1 MTCAMRFSLLPVADD
16 SGCGPPYIMLKWSIW
31 KKLLYQS
38 TVMKK
43 SDTRLAQTEQ
53 LEACFTSEQKELFQ
67 MAAELEGITLYDF
80 IVRSAQEQASHIIA
94 EHNRIRLGFEDSLAF
109 AESLLDPPEP
119 NQRMMAAAAAYKRAI
134 GL

>member
-1 MTCAMRFSLLPVADD
+1 
-16 SGCGPPYIMLKWSIW
+16 
-31 KKLLYQS
+31 
-38 TVMKK
+38 MKK
-43 SDTRLAQTEQ
+43 SDTILAQTEQ
-53 LEACFTSEQKELFQ
+53 LEVCFTSEQKELFQ
-67 MAAELEGITLYDF
+67 MAAELEGITIYDF

-94 EHNRIRLGFEDSLAF
+94 EHNRIKLGFEDSLAF

>member
-1 MTCAMRFSLLPVADD
+1 
-16 SGCGPPYIMLKWSIW
+16 
-31 KKLLYQS
+31 
-38 TVMKK
+38 MKK

-53 LEACFTSEQKELFQ
+53 LEACFTSDFSGTVQKELFQ

-80 IVRSAQEQASHIIA
+80 IVRSAQEHASNIIA
-94 EHNRIRLGFEDSLAF
+94 EHNRIKLGFEDSLAF

-119 NQRMMAAAAAYKRAI
+119 NKRMMAAAAAYKREI